1 MITNTHSRG
10 VVRDA
15 VIDWRVKHSAADK
28 RDYWWS
34 TPVVAETWDGLLTGN
49 GGTPLPRAG
58 ELLDVLHLFGIERRA
73 VLAQDVVEP
82 QRWLGSVLFLPRIPR
97 VDGLRFA

>member
-10 VVRDA
+10 VVLDA

-58 ELLDVLHLFGIERRA
+58 ELLDVLHLFGIER
-73 VLAQDVVEP
+73 
-82 QRWLGSVLFLPRIPR
+82 LGSVLFLPRIPR